1 MLKDAPIIL
10 LDEATSSVD
19 PENEAEILAAID
31 ALCKGKTVISI
42 AHRISTVESV
52 DHILVIDDG
61 SLQEE
66 GKHEELIQNGG
77 IYASFIKSRR
87 DAKGWRI
94 EN

>member
-1 MLKDAPIIL
+1 M
-10 LDEATSSVD
+10 
-19 PENEAEILAAID
+19 
-31 ALCKGKTVISI
+31 ISI
-42 AHRISTVESV
+42 AHRISTVENV

-66 GKHEELIQNGG
+66 GKHEDLIQNGG
-77 IYASFIKSRR
+77 IYASFIKSRK